1 MPTYAIGD
9 VQGCYLTLRRLLTR
23 VGFDPGRDRLWFAG
37 DLVNRGPRSLE
48 TLRWAAAHE
57 QALVSVLG
65 NHDLHLLGAAAGLR
79 RPRPQDTLAQ
89 VLSAPDADA
98 LLGWLRQRPLL
109 HREREWVL
117 VHAGLHPAWTL
128 ADAERLARA
137 IERELRGEGW
147 RDLLAALY
155 GGGAGELERA
165 LRAFTLMRVVRA
177 DGALDLEFNGPP
189 AERPAGTSPWFELP
203 SRRPPGARV
212 VFGHWAALGL
222 YVSPSAVG
230 LDTGC
235 VWGRT
240 LTAFRLEDGAI
251 TQEPRVD

>member
-9 VQGCYLTLRRLLTR
+9 IQGCFSTLQRLLTR
-23 VGFDPGRDRLWFAG
+23 IGFDPARDRLWLAG

-48 TLRWAAAHE
+48 VLRWAAAHE
-57 QALVSVLG
+57 RALVSVLG

-79 RPRPQDTLAQ
+79 PPKPKDTLEQ
-89 VLSAPDADA
+89 VLSAPDADP
-98 LLGWLRQRPLL
+98 LLAWLRQRPLL
-109 HREREWVL
+109 HRDGDWAL
-117 VHAGLHPAWTL
+117 VHAGLHPDWTL

-137 IERELRGEGW
+137 IEGELRGAGW

-155 GGGAGELERA
+155 GGGSGELEQA
-165 LRAFTLMRVVRA
+165 LRVFTLMRVVRA

-189 AERPAGTSPWFELP
+189 AERPEGTTPWFELP
-203 SRRPPGARV
+203 SRRPPGTRV

-222 YVSPSAVG
+222 HVTPSAVG

-235 VWGRT
+235 VWGKT

-251 TQEPRVD
+251 AQERRVD